1 MMYIYIYDWF
11 NDIYIL
17 FITHKIIY
25 YFKKYIILKNIFI

>member
-1 MMYIYIYDWF
+1 MIYIYIYIYDWF

-25 YFKKYIILKNIFI
+25 YLKKYIHLI